1 MRLVNM
7 IILSTKLDNLLQLF
21 GVSVLFIFVLA
32 ITYLTTRFVG
42 GVKLKKDKNSN
53 FKVIET
59 YKITN
64 NKFLQIINIGD
75 KYVVISVSK
84 DDIHFIT
91 EINEEQIHKIE
102 PMMTSNLG
110 NFSKY
115 NFSDILDKM
124 NIKQKEKNDQET
136 DGE

>member
-1 MRLVNM
+1 M
-7 IILSTKLDNLLQLF
+7 IVLSSRFDNLLQLF
-21 GVSVLFIFVLA
+21 GVSVLFIFVLGV
-32 ITYLTTRFVG
+32 TYLTTRFVG
-42 GVKLKKDKNSN
+42 GVKFKKDKNSN

-102 PMMTSNLG
+102 PMMVN
-110 NFSKY
+110 KY
-115 NFSDILDKM
+115 NFSDILDKIN

>member
-1 MRLVNM
+1 MIISNM
-7 IILSTKLDNLLQLF
+7 IILSSNLDNLLQLF
-21 GVSVLFIFVLA
+21 GVSILFIFVLG

-42 GVKLKKDKNSN
+42 GVNLKRERNSN

-64 NKFLQIINIGD
+64 NKFLQIINIGN

-91 EINEEQIHKIE
+91 EISEEQIHKIE
-102 PMMTSNLG
+102 PTMINKFDNFG
-110 NFSKY
+110 KVNFSE
-115 NFSDILDKM
+115 ILDKLSK
-124 NIKQKEKNDQET
+124 KQKENNDQGT

>member
-1 MRLVNM
+1 MIISNM
-7 IILSTKLDNLLQLF
+7 IILSSNLNNLLQLF
-21 GVSVLFIFVLA
+21 GVSVLFIFVLG

-42 GVKLKKDKNSN
+42 GVNLKKERNSN

-91 EINEEQIHKIE
+91 EISEDQIHKIE
-102 PMMTSNLG
+102 PTMIKKLDSFG
-110 NFSKY
+110 KV
-115 NFSDILDKM
+115 NFSDILDK
-124 NIKQKEKNDQET
+124 ISKKQKEKNDQGT

>member
-1 MRLVNM
+1 MIISNM
-7 IILSTKLDNLLQLF
+7 IILSSNLNNLLQLF
-21 GVSVLFIFVLA
+21 GVSVLFIFVLG

-42 GVKLKKDKNSN
+42 GVNLKKERNSN

-75 KYVVISVSK
+75 KFVVISVSK

-91 EINEEQIHKIE
+91 EISEDQIHKIE
-102 PMMTSNLG
+102 PTMIKKLDSFG
-110 NFSKY
+110 KV
-115 NFSDILDKM
+115 NFSDMLDK
-124 NIKQKEKNDQET
+124 ISKKQKEKNDQGT